1 MMGDPVRYL
10 TSLGQALA
18 VMGLY
23 PAGHPARERAVDASF
38 DLLGEL
44 MLVES
49 APRLSFLDGEVI
61 YQRRVLRE
69 LTGWEWGARLAAAGV
84 ERIEFLEGITR
95 EEYAGWLDEIQQ
107 LLAGETPDTAE
118 ARQLGARR
126 IRYGAVEVGGS
137 PGGGSAG
144 TPAGGSAGPA
154 GALVG
159 ALAGGIVT
167 PDLDAEVETIQ
178 WLHGEVGGSGRLPL
192 LEAEAV
198 VRSLSVAMH
207 SESQIRLPL
216 LQLKT
221 FDQYTTTH
229 SSNVAV
235 LAMALTEYL
244 GLGSREIR
252 VFGIAGL
259 LHDLGKVRIP
269 KEILVKP
276 GKLTDE
282 ERVVM
287 QRHPEDGARIIIERE
302 TRLDLAAF
310 VAYEH
315 HIMLNGGGYPTLRYP
330 RDCHYGSKV
339 VHVCD
344 VYDALCTDRP
354 YRPAWTSERAL
365 GYLGERAGVEFDPEL
380 VEAFTRMIRDWEQ
393 RRMPMNGEPVAETP
407 PPAA

>member
-1 MMGDPVRYL
+1 MSDPLRYL
-10 TSLGQALA
+10 TSLGQAVA

-38 DLLGEL
+38 ELLDEL
-44 MLVES
+44 
-49 APRLSFLDGEVI
+49 AAADAQPQFSFLDGEVI
-61 YQRRVLRE
+61 YRRQILRE
-69 LTGWEWGARLAAAGV
+69 MTGWEWGARMAAVGV
-84 ERIEFLEGITR
+84 ERIEFLERATR
-95 EEYAGWLDEIQQ
+95 DEYADWLEEIQR

-118 ARQLGARR
+118 ARQLVARR
-126 IRYGAVEVGGS
+126 IRYGTVEVRGSQSGGA
-137 PGGGSAG
+137 PAV
-144 TPAGGSAGPA
+144 PAGE
-154 GALVG
+154 
-159 ALAGGIVT
+159 IVV

-178 WLHGEVGGSGRLPL
+178 WLHREVGELGRLPL
-192 LEAEAV
+192 LEAEAI

-207 SESQIRLPL
+207 SQSRIRLPL

-252 VFGIAGL
+252 SFGVAGL

-276 GKLTDE
+276 GKLTEE
-282 ERVVM
+282 ERAVM
-287 QRHPEDGARIIIERE
+287 QLHPVDGARIIIEQE
-302 TRLDLAAF
+302 TRLDVAAY

-330 RDCHYGSKV
+330 RDCHYASKV

-354 YRPAWTSERAL
+354 YRPAWTSDRAL
-365 GYLGERAGVEFDPEL
+365 GYLAERSAMEFDPDL
-380 VEAFTRMIRDWEQ
+380 VDAFTRMIRDWEQ
-393 RRMPMNGEPVAETP
+393 RRMPINGDPAPEPVVG
-407 PPAA
+407 PAA

>member
-1 MMGDPVRYL
+1 MSDPLRYL

-23 PAGHPARERAVDASF
+23 PEGHPARERAVDASF

-44 MLVES
+44 AAAEANLQF
-49 APRLSFLDGEVI
+49 SFLDGEVI
-61 YQRRVLRE
+61 YQRRILRE
-69 LTGWEWGARLAAAGV
+69 LTGWEWGTRLAAAGV
-84 ERIEFLEGITR
+84 ERIEFLEGVTR
-95 EEYAGWLDEIQQ
+95 EEYAAWLDETQR

-118 ARQLGARR
+118 ARQLGVRR
-126 IRYGAVEVGGS
+126 IRYGAVEVRGSSAGGAPVA
-137 PGGGSAG
+137 PGGD
-144 TPAGGSAGPA
+144 
-154 GALVG
+154 V
-159 ALAGGIVT
+159 VV

-178 WLHGEVGGSGRLPL
+178 WLHGEVGRLGRLPL

-207 SESQIRLPL
+207 SQSQIRLPL

-252 VFGIAGL
+252 GFGVAGL

-282 ERVVM
+282 ERTVM
-287 QRHPEDGARIIIERE
+287 QLHPVDGARIIIEQQA
-302 TRLDLAAF
+302 RLDLAAF

-315 HIMLNGGGYPTLRYP
+315 HIMLSGGGYPTLRYP
-330 RDCHYGSKV
+330 RDCHYASKV

-365 GYLGERAGVEFDPEL
+365 GYLAERSGLEFDPEL
-380 VEAFTRMIRDWEQ
+380 VDVFTRMIRDWEQ
-393 RRMPMNGEPVAETP
+393 RRMPMDGAAAPAAAA
-407 PPAA
+407 PPAEG

>member
-1 MMGDPVRYL
+1 MGDPLRYL

-23 PAGHPARERAVDASF
+23 PSGHPARERAVDASF

-44 MLVES
+44 ASDEPS
-49 APRLSFLDGEVI
+49 PQFSFLDGEVI
-61 YQRRVLRE
+61 YRRRILRE
-69 LTGWEWGARLAAAGV
+69 MTGWEWGARLAAAGV
-84 ERIEFLEGITR
+84 ERIEFLEGVTR
-95 EEYAGWLDEIQQ
+95 EEYSGWLDEMQQ

-118 ARQLGARR
+118 ARQLVPRQ
-126 IRYGAVEVGGS
+126 IRYGAVEVRGS
-137 PGGGSAG
+137 PAAAPAPA
-144 TPAGGSAGPA
+144 PAGE
-154 GALVG
+154 
-159 ALAGGIVT
+159 LAVA
-167 PDLDAEVETIQ
+167 DLDAEVETIR
-178 WLHGEVGGSGRLPL
+178 WLHGEVGERGRLPL

-207 SESQIRLPL
+207 GQRQIRLPL

-244 GLGSREIR
+244 GLDSREVR
-252 VFGIAGL
+252 SFGVAGL

-282 ERVVM
+282 ERTVM
-287 QRHPEDGARIIIERE
+287 QLHPADGARIIIEQE
-302 TRLDLAAF
+302 ARLDLAAF

-330 RDCHYGSKV
+330 RECHYASKV

-365 GYLGERAGVEFDPEL
+365 GYLAERSGLEFDPEL
-380 VEAFTRMIRDWEQ
+380 VDVFTRMIRDWEQ
-393 RRMPMNGEPVAETP
+393 RRMPVREAAPAPAPEPGSTP
-407 PPAA
+407 SAPQA

>member
-1 MMGDPVRYL
+1 MSDPLRYL

-23 PAGHPARERAVDASF
+23 PEGHPARERAVDASF

-44 MLVES
+44 AAAE
-49 APRLSFLDGEVI
+49 ANPQFSFLDGEVI
-61 YQRRVLRE
+61 YQRRILRE
-69 LTGWEWGARLAAAGV
+69 LTGWEWGTRLAAAGV
-84 ERIEFLEGITR
+84 ERIEFLEGVTR
-95 EEYAGWLDEIQQ
+95 EEYAAWLDETQR

-118 ARQLGARR
+118 ARQLGVRR
-126 IRYGAVEVGGS
+126 IRYGAVEVR
-137 PGGGSAG
+137 GGSAG
-144 TPAGGSAGPA
+144 GAPVAPGGE
-154 GALVG
+154 V
-159 ALAGGIVT
+159 VV
-167 PDLDAEVETIQ
+167 PDLDAEVETIE
-178 WLHGEVGGSGRLPL
+178 WLHGEVGRLGRLPL

-207 SESQIRLPL
+207 SQSQIRLPL

-252 VFGIAGL
+252 GFGVAGL

-282 ERVVM
+282 ERTVM
-287 QRHPEDGARIIIERE
+287 QLHPVDGARIIIEQE
-302 TRLDLAAF
+302 ARLDLAAF

-315 HIMLNGGGYPTLRYP
+315 HIMLGGGGYPTLRYP
-330 RDCHYGSKV
+330 RDCHYASKV

-365 GYLGERAGVEFDPEL
+365 GYLAERSGLEFDPEL
-380 VEAFTRMIRDWEQ
+380 VDVFTRMIRDWEQ
-393 RRMPMNGEPVAETP
+393 RRMPMDGAAAPAAAA
-407 PPAA
+407 PPAEG

>member
-1 MMGDPVRYL
+1 MSDPLRYL

-23 PAGHPARERAVDASF
+23 PEGHPARERAVDASF

-44 MLVES
+44 AAAEANLQF
-49 APRLSFLDGEVI
+49 SFLDGEVI
-61 YQRRVLRE
+61 YQRRILRE
-69 LTGWEWGARLAAAGV
+69 LTGWEWGTRLAAAGV
-84 ERIEFLEGITR
+84 ERIEFLEGVTR
-95 EEYAGWLDEIQQ
+95 EEYAAWLDETQR

-118 ARQLGARR
+118 ARQLGVRR
-126 IRYGAVEVGGS
+126 IRYGAVEVRGSSAGGAPVA
-137 PGGGSAG
+137 PGGD
-144 TPAGGSAGPA
+144 
-154 GALVG
+154 V
-159 ALAGGIVT
+159 VV

-178 WLHGEVGGSGRLPL
+178 WLHGEVGRLGRLPL

-207 SESQIRLPL
+207 SQSQIRLPL

-252 VFGIAGL
+252 GFGVAGL

-282 ERVVM
+282 ERTVM
-287 QRHPEDGARIIIERE
+287 QLHPVDGARIIIEQE
-302 TRLDLAAF
+302 ARLDVAAF

-315 HIMLNGGGYPTLRYP
+315 HIMLSGGGYPTLRYP
-330 RDCHYGSKV
+330 RDCHYASKV

-365 GYLGERAGVEFDPEL
+365 GYLAERSGLEFDPEL
-380 VEAFTRMIRDWEQ
+380 VDVFTRMIRDWEQ
-393 RRMPMNGEPVAETP
+393 RRMPMDGAAAPAAAA
-407 PPAA
+407 PPAEG

>member
-1 MMGDPVRYL
+1 MSDPLRYL
-10 TSLGQALA
+10 TSLGQAVA

-38 DLLGEL
+38 ELLDEL
-44 MLVES
+44 AAAE
-49 APRLSFLDGEVI
+49 AQPQFSFLDGEVI
-61 YQRRVLRE
+61 YRRQILRE
-69 LTGWEWGARLAAAGV
+69 MTGWEWGARLAAAGV
-84 ERIEFLEGITR
+84 ERIEFLEGATR
-95 EEYAGWLDEIQQ
+95 DEYADWLEEIQQ

-118 ARQLGARR
+118 ARQLVARR
-126 IRYGAVEVGGS
+126 IRYGTVEVRGSQSGG
-137 PGGGSAG
+137 A
-144 TPAGGSAGPA
+144 PAAPA
-154 GALVG
+154 EE
-159 ALAGGIVT
+159 IVVS
-167 PDLDAEVETIQ
+167 DLDAEVETIQ
-178 WLHGEVGGSGRLPL
+178 WLHREVGELGRLPL
-192 LEAEAV
+192 LEVEAI

-207 SESQIRLPL
+207 SQSRIRLPL

-252 VFGIAGL
+252 SFGVAGL

-282 ERVVM
+282 ERAVM
-287 QRHPEDGARIIIERE
+287 QLHPADGARIIIERE
-302 TRLDLAAF
+302 TRLDVAAF

-330 RDCHYGSKV
+330 RDCHYASKV

-354 YRPAWTSERAL
+354 YRPAWTSDRAL
-365 GYLGERAGVEFDPEL
+365 DYLAERSAMEFDPDL
-380 VEAFTRMIRDWEQ
+380 VDAFTRMIRDWEQ
-393 RRMPMNGEPVAETP
+393 RRMPISGEPVSEP
-407 PPAA
+407 VVGPAA

>member
-1 MMGDPVRYL
+1 MSDPLRYL

-23 PAGHPARERAVDASF
+23 PEGHPARERAVDASF

-44 MLVES
+44 AAAEANLQF
-49 APRLSFLDGEVI
+49 SFLDGEVI
-61 YQRRVLRE
+61 YQRRILRE
-69 LTGWEWGARLAAAGV
+69 LTGWEWGTRLAAAGV
-84 ERIEFLEGITR
+84 ERIEFLEGVTR
-95 EEYAGWLDEIQQ
+95 EEYAAWLDETQR

-118 ARQLGARR
+118 ARQLGVRR
-126 IRYGAVEVGGS
+126 IRYGAVEVRWSSAGGAPVA
-137 PGGGSAG
+137 PGGD
-144 TPAGGSAGPA
+144 
-154 GALVG
+154 V
-159 ALAGGIVT
+159 VV

-178 WLHGEVGGSGRLPL
+178 WLHGEVGRLGRLPL

-207 SESQIRLPL
+207 SQSQIRLPL

-252 VFGIAGL
+252 GFGVAGL

-282 ERVVM
+282 ERTVM
-287 QRHPEDGARIIIERE
+287 QLHPVDGARIIIEQE
-302 TRLDLAAF
+302 ARLDVAAF

-315 HIMLNGGGYPTLRYP
+315 HIMLSGGGYPTLRYP
-330 RDCHYGSKV
+330 RDCHYASKV

-365 GYLGERAGVEFDPEL
+365 GYLAERSGLEFDPEL
-380 VEAFTRMIRDWEQ
+380 VDVFTRMIRDWEQ
-393 RRMPMNGEPVAETP
+393 RRMPMNGAAAPAAAA
-407 PPAA
+407 PPAEG

>member
-1 MMGDPVRYL
+1 MTDPLRYL

-18 VMGLY
+18 VMALY
-23 PAGHPARERAVDASF
+23 PAGHPARERAADASF
-38 DLLGEL
+38 DLLGDL
-44 MLVES
+44 GT
-49 APRLSFLDGEVI
+49 ADGHARFSFLDGEVI
-61 YQRRVLRE
+61 YGRQILRE
-69 LTGWEWGARLAAAGV
+69 LTGWEWGARLAAAGIQ
-84 ERIEFLEGITR
+84 RIEFLEGITR
-95 EEYAGWLDEIQQ
+95 EEYAGWLDELQR
-107 LLAGETPDTAE
+107 LFAGETPDTAE
-118 ARQLGARR
+118 VRQLGTRR
-126 IRYGAVEVGGS
+126 IRYGTVEVRGG
-137 PGGGSAG
+137 
-144 TPAGGSAGPA
+144 PAGGP
-154 GALVG
+154 VT
-159 ALAGGIVT
+159 AGGDLAVS
-167 PDLDAEVETIQ
+167 DLDAEVEAIE
-178 WLHGEVGGSGRLPL
+178 WMHGEVAQFGRLPL

-207 SESQIRLPL
+207 SQSQIRLPL

-252 VFGIAGL
+252 SFGIAGL

-282 ERVVM
+282 ERGVM
-287 QRHPEDGARIIIERE
+287 QRHPADGARIIIEQE
-302 TRLDLAAF
+302 ARLDMAAF

-315 HIMLNGGGYPTLRYP
+315 HIMLDGGGYPALRYP
-330 RDCHYGSKV
+330 RDCHYASKI

-354 YRPAWTSERAL
+354 YRAAWTSERAL
-365 GYLGERAGVEFDPEL
+365 SYLAERASTEFEPDL
-380 VEAFTRMIRDWEQ
+380 VDALTRLMSESEQ
-393 RRMPMNGEPVAETP
+393 RRMPMSNGTAPEPTPET
-407 PPAA
+407 AA

>member
-1 MMGDPVRYL
+1 MSDPLRYL
-10 TSLGQALA
+10 TSLGQAVA

-38 DLLGEL
+38 ELLDEL
-44 MLVES
+44 
-49 APRLSFLDGEVI
+49 AAADAQPQFSFLDGEVI
-61 YQRRVLRE
+61 YRRQILRE
-69 LTGWEWGARLAAAGV
+69 MTGWEWGARMAAVGV
-84 ERIEFLEGITR
+84 ERIEFLERATR
-95 EEYAGWLDEIQQ
+95 DEYADWLEEIQR

-118 ARQLGARR
+118 SRQLVARR
-126 IRYGAVEVGGS
+126 IRYGTVEVRGSQSGGVS
-137 PGGGSAG
+137 PA
-144 TPAGGSAGPA
+144 PAGE
-154 GALVG
+154 
-159 ALAGGIVT
+159 IVV

-178 WLHGEVGGSGRLPL
+178 WLHREVGELGRLPL
-192 LEAEAV
+192 LEAEAI

-207 SESQIRLPL
+207 SQSRIRLPL

-252 VFGIAGL
+252 SFGVAGL

-269 KEILVKP
+269 KEILVKA
-276 GKLTDE
+276 GKLTEE
-282 ERVVM
+282 ERAVM
-287 QRHPEDGARIIIERE
+287 QLHPVDGARIIIEQE
-302 TRLDLAAF
+302 TRLDVAAF

-330 RDCHYGSKV
+330 RDCHYASKV

-354 YRPAWTSERAL
+354 YRPAWTSDRAL
-365 GYLGERAGVEFDPEL
+365 GYLAERSAMEFDPDL
-380 VEAFTRMIRDWEQ
+380 VDAFTRMIRDWEQ
-393 RRMPMNGEPVAETP
+393 RRMPINGDPAPEPVVG
-407 PPAA
+407 PAA

>member
-1 MMGDPVRYL
+1 MSDPLRYL
-10 TSLGQALA
+10 TSLGQAVA

-38 DLLGEL
+38 ELLDEL
-44 MLVES
+44 AAAE
-49 APRLSFLDGEVI
+49 AQPQFSFLDGEVI
-61 YQRRVLRE
+61 YRRQILRE
-69 LTGWEWGARLAAAGV
+69 MTGWEWGARLAAVGV
-84 ERIEFLEGITR
+84 ERIEFLEGATR
-95 EEYAGWLDEIQQ
+95 DEYAGWLEEIQQ

-118 ARQLGARR
+118 ARQLVARR
-126 IRYGAVEVGGS
+126 IRYGTVEVRGSQSGGA
-137 PGGGSAG
+137 PAA
-144 TPAGGSAGPA
+144 PAGEIA
-154 GALVG
+154 V
-159 ALAGGIVT
+159 

-178 WLHGEVGGSGRLPL
+178 WLHREVGELGRLPL
-192 LEAEAV
+192 LEAEAI

-207 SESQIRLPL
+207 SQSRIRLPL

-252 VFGIAGL
+252 SFGVAGL

-276 GKLTDE
+276 GKLTEE
-282 ERVVM
+282 ERAVM
-287 QRHPEDGARIIIERE
+287 QLHPADGARIIIERE
-302 TRLDLAAF
+302 TRLDVAAF

-330 RDCHYGSKV
+330 RDCHYASKV

-354 YRPAWTSERAL
+354 YRPAWTSDRAL
-365 GYLGERAGVEFDPEL
+365 GYLAERSAMEFDPDL
-380 VEAFTRMIRDWEQ
+380 VDAFTRMIGDWEQ
-393 RRMPMNGEPVAETP
+393 RRMPITSEPVSQP
-407 PPAA
+407 VVGPAA

>member
-1 MMGDPVRYL
+1 MSDPLRYL

-23 PAGHPARERAVDASF
+23 PEGHPARERAVDASF

-44 MLVES
+44 AAAEANLQF
-49 APRLSFLDGEVI
+49 SFLDGEVI
-61 YQRRVLRE
+61 YQRRILRE
-69 LTGWEWGARLAAAGV
+69 LTGWEWGTRLAAAGV
-84 ERIEFLEGITR
+84 ERIEFLEGVTR
-95 EEYAGWLDEIQQ
+95 EEYAAWLDETQR

-118 ARQLGARR
+118 ARQLGVRR
-126 IRYGAVEVGGS
+126 IRYGAVEVRGSSAGGAPVA
-137 PGGGSAG
+137 PGGEVVVA
-144 TPAGGSAGPA
+144 
-154 GALVG
+154 
-159 ALAGGIVT
+159 
-167 PDLDAEVETIQ
+167 DLDAEVETIQ
-178 WLHGEVGGSGRLPL
+178 WLHGEVGRLGRLPL

-207 SESQIRLPL
+207 SQSQIRLPL

-252 VFGIAGL
+252 GFGVAGL

-282 ERVVM
+282 ERTVM
-287 QRHPEDGARIIIERE
+287 QLHPVDGARIIIEQE
-302 TRLDLAAF
+302 ARLDVAAF

-315 HIMLNGGGYPTLRYP
+315 HIMLSGGGYPTLRYP
-330 RDCHYGSKV
+330 RDCHYASKV

-365 GYLGERAGVEFDPEL
+365 GYLAERSGLEFDPEL
-380 VEAFTRMIRDWEQ
+380 VDVFTRMIRDWEQ
-393 RRMPMNGEPVAETP
+393 RRMPMNGAAAPAAAA
-407 PPAA
+407 PPAEG